1 MIRALVFAV
10 CLGLTPAWADGLP
23 LWRDGV
29 VSGSGD
35 SGVTYTAS
43 RKGFDRAHGIRMEMV
58 PLKGDPLLLKAL
70 IAGQLETY
78 EGGISSP
85 MIAASKGADI
95 SMIGCPGQKQNYTLW
110 ARPPVASLAGL
121 TGRLVGISTPGSAP
135 DNFIHAAL
143 EARNIPV
150 AGVKFVAI
158 GTPPELLRSMAA
170 GIIDAAAV
178 TNELDGRAAAAGF
191 VKLTTSDEATPL
203 AMRRCLFTTGA
214 ILRTRPRDVV
224 GFLAAEIQ
232 AYHYLLAHR
241 DETIALTREINQS
254 KPDAE
259 EPAAA
264 YDDIITRKTVDPE
277 MAMPMDKLQWQVDVL
292 TKTGQI
298 PPTFHV
304 STMMDPGP
312 LAEALKQ
319 TP

>member
-1 MIRALVFAV
+1 MIRALLLAA
-10 CLGLTPAWADGLP
+10 CLVTPAMADEPP

-35 SGVTYTAS
+35 SGVANTPV
-43 RKGFDRAHGIRMEMV
+43 KQGFDRAHGIRMEMV

-70 IAGQLETY
+70 IAGQLESY
-78 EGGISSP
+78 EGGLSSP
-85 MIAASKGADI
+85 LIAASKGADI
-95 SMIGCPGQKQNYTLW
+95 KIIACPGQKQNYTLW
-110 ARPPVASLAGL
+110 ARPPVTTLAGL
-121 TGRLVGISTPGSAP
+121 TGHLVGISTPGSAP

-143 EARNIPV
+143 EGQNIPV

-158 GTPPELLRSMAA
+158 GTPPELLRSMGA

-203 AMRRCLFTTGA
+203 AMRRCLYTTGA
-214 ILRTRPRDVV
+214 ILQARRRDVV

-232 AYHYLLAHR
+232 AYHYVLAHR
-241 DETIALTREINQS
+241 DETIALTRETNHA

-264 YDDIITRKTVDPE
+264 YDDIVTRKTVDPDLSIPG
-277 MAMPMDKLQWQVDVL
+277 AKLQWQADAL
-292 TKTGQI
+292 IKTGQI
-298 PPTFHV
+298 PVTFNV
-304 STMMDPGP
+304 ATIVDPGP
-312 LAEALKQ
+312 LEEALKQ
-319 TP
+319 GK